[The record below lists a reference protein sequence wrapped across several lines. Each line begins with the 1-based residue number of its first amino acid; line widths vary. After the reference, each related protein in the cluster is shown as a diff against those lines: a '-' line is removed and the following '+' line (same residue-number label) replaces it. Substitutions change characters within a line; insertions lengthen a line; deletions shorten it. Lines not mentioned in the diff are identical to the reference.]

1 MTLTVETGAIVTG
14 ANSYISITDF
24 TTYATARGVT
34 LVTGAEQLLV
44 RAMDYIESLQYIG
57 TKVESDQPLQ
67 WPRTGVYIDGYAFPD
82 DDIPQ
87 QLIDGQCQVAI
98 AIDQGNDPLIDYA
111 PAVKRKKVGPLE
123 LEYSVGASVT
133 INRKI
138 NNTLYKLLKN
148 GGAGQIVV
156 SKA

>member
-1 MTLTVETGAIVTG
+1 MTLTVENGSIVTG
-14 ANSYISITDF
+14 ANSYISTTDF
-24 TTYATARGVT
+24 TAYATARGIT
-34 LVTGAEQLLV
+34 LVTAAEQLLI
-44 RAMDYIESLQYIG
+44 RAMDYIESLQFIG
-57 TKVESDQPLQ
+57 TKVESDQPVQ

-98 AIDQGNDPLIDYA
+98 AIDQGNDPMLDYA

-123 LEYSVGASVT
+123 IEYTMGASVT

-138 NNTLYKLLKN
+138 NNTLYKLLQN
-148 GGAGQIVV
+148 GGAGQIKV